1 MTSQPGLQIV
11 TIHILLNIS
20 WSKDNQAMKFGQSI
34 ENNKKNIFLRKSYKN
49 GAERLVPDLPLF
61 FKNALPPFDF
71 NKALYLL

>member
-1 MTSQPGLQIV
+1 
-11 TIHILLNIS
+11 
-20 WSKDNQAMKFGQSI
+20 MKFGQSI

>member
-34 ENNKKNIFLRKSYKN
+34 ENNKKNIFLRKSCKN
-49 GAERLVPDLPLF
+49 EAERLVPDLPLF
-61 FKNALPPFDF
+61 FKNAL
-71 NKALYLL
+71 